1 MAVLLEW
8 LRLGGPAMVVLALMS
23 VLGLTLVIVKLWDF
37 SERKIGARE
46 FVAPALAAWER
57 GQSEHALAALAAS
70 PSPLAA
76 VVAQAMQTL
85 GDAGLSET
93 QARERIERSALDQ
106 IETARTHL
114 RTLDLIASL
123 APLLGLLGS
132 VLGMIDAFRALE
144 VAGDRVQPAILFG
157 GIWQALLTTAAG
169 LTIAIPAIAAVGYF
183 ERRVES
189 LQQAMESAL
198 TQLMTTP
205 RRRGTSA

>member
-1 MAVLLEW
+1 MGVLMEW
-8 LRLGGPAMVVLALMS
+8 LRLGGPAMGVLALMS

-37 SERKIGARE
+37 SERKLGARE
-46 FVAPALAAWER
+46 FVAPAIAAWER
-57 GQSEHALAALAAS
+57 GQPEQAIAALTAS

-76 VVAQAMQTL
+76 VIAQAMRTL
-85 GDAGLSET
+85 GEPGLTDA

-106 IETARTHL
+106 IETTRTHL

-132 VLGMIDAFRALE
+132 VLGMIDAFQALE
-144 VAGDRVQPAILFG
+144 AAGDRVQPTILFG

-183 ERRVES
+183 ERRVEG

-205 RRRGTSA
+205 RRR

>member
-1 MAVLLEW
+1 MGVLLEW

-37 SERKIGARE
+37 SERKLGARE
-46 FVAPALAAWER
+46 FLAPAFAAWER
-57 GQSEHALAALAAS
+57 GQPEQAIAALSSS
-70 PSPLAA
+70 PSPLAS

-85 GDAGLSET
+85 GEPQLSET

-106 IETARTHL
+106 IESARSHL
-114 RTLDLIASL
+114 RTLDLISSL

-132 VLGMIDAFRALE
+132 VLGMIDAFQALE
-144 VAGDRVQPAILFG
+144 AAGDRVQPSILFG

-169 LTIAIPAIAAVGYF
+169 LTIAVPAIVAVGYF

-198 TQLMTTP
+198 TRLLTTP
-205 RRRGTSA
+205 RRRGPP

>member
-1 MAVLLEW
+1 MFQW
-8 LRLGGPAMVVLALMS
+8 LQLGGPAMVVLALMS

-37 SERKIGARE
+37 SERRIGSRE
-46 FVAPALAAWER
+46 FVAPAIATWER
-57 GQSEHALAALAAS
+57 GQPEQAIATLSSS

-76 VVAQAMQTL
+76 AIAQAMLTL
-85 GDAGLSET
+85 GEAQLSEA

-106 IETARTHL
+106 IESTRTHL

-144 VAGDRVQPAILFG
+144 AAGDRVQPSILFG

-169 LTIAIPAIAAVGYF
+169 LTIAIPAIVAVGYF
-183 ERRVES
+183 ERRVEA

-198 TQLMTTP
+198 TQLMTSP
-205 RRRGTSA
+205 HRRTIG